1 MKHQDL
7 PERWKLKII
16 EWLRSSQ
23 HEEIRDELNS
33 TDFYENSV
41 AKLKFEDDSY
51 AEFYYPIIIEAP
63 ELNEVGVFTE
73 HCGYHIFN
81 LAGTH
86 VSFESLLD

>member
-1 MKHQDL
+1 MKHEDL
-7 PERWKLKII
+7 PLRWKEKIK
-16 EWLRSSQ
+16 EWLKSQ
-23 HEEIRDELNS
+23 GEEQRDELNAS
-33 TDFYENSV
+33 DFYANSV
-41 AKLKFEDDSY
+41 AKLKFEDDSF

-86 VSFESLLD
+86 ISFESLLG